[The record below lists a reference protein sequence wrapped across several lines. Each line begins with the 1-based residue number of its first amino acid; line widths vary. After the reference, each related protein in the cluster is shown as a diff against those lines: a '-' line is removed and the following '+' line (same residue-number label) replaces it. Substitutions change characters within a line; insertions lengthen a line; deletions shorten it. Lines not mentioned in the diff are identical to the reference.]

1 MKKTAYI
8 IGISQPAQGLL
19 TLYKHIA
26 SHIIYAYEKGYIP
39 IVDCKHYDNQY
50 FKDNK
55 TYKDNSWEYFFQ
67 QPDDYN
73 LDSLDEFDEIIISD
87 NCDWVGDKYIIYPKS
102 FIGGKEQNLSDY
114 DKDYFKYLKF
124 KLDLKEKFEL
134 AYNEKL
140 QNKVT
145 LGVLCRG
152 TDYVKMRPEGHPVQ
166 PTAEEMIVKTK
177 EILKKNPEIEQI
189 YLATEDA
196 SVSQKFYECFGD
208 LIVRN
213 DQYLYKQEDV
223 DILAYVKTNRENHSY
238 NTGVEYL
245 TSLYLLSKCKYF
257 IAGKNNGTLGVY
269 LLSNLFKNQEYV
281 HIWEKGI
288 YGKQFK
294 YNNFFERL
302 FSVKHDVFYRRSDKR
317 NYSIKKEVKMITI
330 LGIKIKSTKE
340 QQIER

>member
-87 NCDWVGDKYIIYPKS
+87 NCDWAGDKYIIYPKS

-166 PTAEEMIVKTK
+166 PTAEEMIIKTK

-223 DILAYVKTNRENHSY
+223 DILAYVKTNRENHS
-238 NTGVEYL
+238 
-245 TSLYLLSKCKYF
+245 
-257 IAGKNNGTLGVY
+257 
-269 LLSNLFKNQEYV
+269 
-281 HIWEKGI
+281 
-288 YGKQFK
+288 
-294 YNNFFERL
+294 
-302 FSVKHDVFYRRSDKR
+302 
-317 NYSIKKEVKMITI
+317 
-330 LGIKIKSTKE
+330 
-340 QQIER
+340 